1 MKHFRLLSSFVGV
14 FLSFAFTTA
23 YADFSQCNQT
33 FNFTVRYG
41 QAYQFFDEFN
51 ASDIQPSYITSWGV
65 TYENPSY
72 LNSGTPFA
80 FTADIIGRQYVIPA
94 GQTVR
99 VLDSGTNGWLIAQH
113 PLVRTTVGHDFG
125 IRYDIGYD
133 HSNNYPDASDDKHHT
148 ECAYYRVSW
157 CGDGILDTAEGETC
171 DSADTTHAGWGT
183 GGCNA
188 SCQPINGPVCTPG
201 NIARPSSTPVTAT
214 TAGLCLP

>member
-14 FLSFAFTTA
+14 FLSLAFTSA

-51 ASDIQPSYITSWGV
+51 AGSAQPSYINSWNV
-65 TYENPSY
+65 DYENPSY
-72 LNSGTPFA
+72 LNAGTPFA
-80 FTADIIGRQYVIPA
+80 FTADIIARHYLVPA

-99 VLDSGTNGWLIAQH
+99 VLDSGTNGWLIASH
-113 PLVRTTVGHDFG
+113 PTVRTTVGHDFG

-157 CGDGILDTAEGETC
+157 C
-171 DSADTTHAGWGT
+171 
-183 GGCNA
+183 
-188 SCQPINGPVCTPG
+188 
-201 NIARPSSTPVTAT
+201 
-214 TAGLCLP
+214 